1 MRAEYIDRDV
11 WRAIM
16 PCMTRANALAVAV
29 SLETGIRI
37 GDVLRL
43 QLSDISDSSIS
54 YTAAKTGKQGTA
66 DCPERLLTL
75 LRQQA
80 RGGACFPPRRGS
92 KTPHRT
98 RQAVWRNVRAAAER
112 SGIKPHISPHSARK
126 TYAVELYHSKGIAAV
141 QRALQHDSVNT
152 TNLYALADLQGAA
165 YDRDRLVRD
174 VADAVMRRLAEQL
187 GVDLAPPTPPDLS
200 VYDGEDDL
208 T

>member
-1 MRAEYIDRDV
+1 MKSEYIDRDV
-11 WRAIM
+11 WRAIL
-16 PCMTRANALAVAV
+16 PCMTRQNALAIAV

-43 QLSDISDSSIS
+43 QVSDLSDNAIAFVSS
-54 YTAAKTGKQGTA
+54 KTGKAGIAQ
-66 DCPERLLTL
+66 CPEKLLAL
-75 LRQQA
+75 LRANA
-80 RGGACFPPRRGS
+80 RHGACFPPRAGS

-98 RQAVWRNVRAAAER
+98 RQAVWKNVRAAAER

-141 QRALQHDSVNT
+141 QRALQHDNVNT

-174 VADAVMRRLAEQL
+174 VADVVMRRLAATL
-187 GVDLAPPTPPDLS
+187 GVADLEPPAPDIS
-200 VYDGEDDL
+200 IYSGEDDL
-208 T
+208 R